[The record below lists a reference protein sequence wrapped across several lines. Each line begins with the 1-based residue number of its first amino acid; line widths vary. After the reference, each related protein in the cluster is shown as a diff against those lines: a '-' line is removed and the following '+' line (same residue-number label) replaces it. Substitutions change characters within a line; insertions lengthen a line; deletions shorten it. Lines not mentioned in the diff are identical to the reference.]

1 MNRTNLTSPHS
12 STQIVGDPTLTSPKK
27 KKAAKNRHV
36 IEERTQIV
44 PVPIQRDAFKTREP
58 LFMGGTNSMSDRMK
72 RELSIESSDSE
83 VDVVEEIN
91 MRNGSLM
98 RHMENPMPY
107 KRVCIRQ
114 MQETQVQN
122 LDDDD
127 EDDEI
132 KRFCSY
138 LEVMLRKMPK
148 MNQELFC
155 EETLGHL
162 AAINRKLRRS
172 NY

>member
-1 MNRTNLTSPHS
+1 MNHQVIEH
-12 STQIVGDPTLTSPKK
+12 STQIIP
-27 KKAAKNRHV
+27 
-36 IEERTQIV
+36 V
-44 PVPIQRDAFKTREP
+44 PVSRGPVKNSRQSV
-58 LFMGGTNSMSDRMK
+58 FMTATNSIDERMK
-72 RELSIESSDSE
+72 REISIETSDSE

-91 MRNGSLM
+91 MRNGSLLQ
-98 RHMENPMPY
+98 RHMDNPMSY

-114 MQETQVQN
+114 MQQTQVQN
-122 LDDDD
+122 IDEDD

-148 MNQELFC
+148 TNQELFC
-155 EETLGHL
+155 EETLDNL
-162 AAINRKLRRS
+162 ANMNRKLRRS